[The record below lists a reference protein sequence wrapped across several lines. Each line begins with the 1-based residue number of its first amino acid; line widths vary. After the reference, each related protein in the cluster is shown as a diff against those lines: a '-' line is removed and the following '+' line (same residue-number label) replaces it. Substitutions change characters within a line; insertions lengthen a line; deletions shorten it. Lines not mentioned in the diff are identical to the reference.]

1 MEDKESKEKAATEHT
16 YDNGFHPRKV
26 TLKNNYNFY
35 PKNIFYKFGH
45 FLTALITRFFLIFPK
60 LLFWGFKT
68 KGRKY
73 KKYAKGALLCSN
85 HTHPVD
91 ALIIGSSF
99 LTKMTYFTTLQSNLG
114 FPIISR
120 YFRLGGAVPIP
131 EDPKLT
137 LSFHRQT
144 IKTLERKKEN
154 ILFYPE
160 AALIPFS
167 DHLRPFHQGI
177 FHYASDDII
186 ILPILLTYH
195 KPKGLYK
202 LTRRKKPCIH
212 LNYLPPYKVEKQAT
226 RKETIN
232 KASND
237 LFKIMDEYYKKE
249 SDYFYKDGILIK
261 K

>member
-26 TLKNNYNFY
+26 TLKNNYKFY

-45 FLTALITRFFLIFPK
+45 FLTALLTRIFLIIPK
-60 LLFWGFKT
+60 VFVWGFRT

-85 HTHPVD
+85 HTHPLD

-99 LTKMTYFTTLQSNLG
+99 LTKTIYLTTLQSNLG
-114 FPIISR
+114 FPIVSR

-131 EDPKLT
+131 EDPQLT
-137 LSFHRQT
+137 ISFHRQT
-144 IKTLERKKEN
+144 LNLLKRNKES

-167 DHLRPFHQGI
+167 DHIRPFHQGV
-177 FHYASDDII
+177 FHYAADEKY

-195 KPKGLYK
+195 KPKGFYK

-212 LNYLPPYKVEKQAT
+212 LNYLPPYKVEKLNT

-232 KASND
+232 KATND
-237 LFKIMDEYYKKE
+237 VFKIMDEYFKKE
-249 SDYFYKDGILIK
+249 SDYFYKGGNLIK